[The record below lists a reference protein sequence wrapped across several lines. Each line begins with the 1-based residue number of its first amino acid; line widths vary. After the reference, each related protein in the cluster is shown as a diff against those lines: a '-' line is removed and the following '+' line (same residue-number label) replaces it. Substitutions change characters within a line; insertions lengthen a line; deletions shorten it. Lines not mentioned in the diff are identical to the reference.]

1 MVSYSAHERASS
13 KDPHDWGRAMATAM
27 SRLLEAART
36 DGRHIEH
43 EFLYGEDLLMRI
55 EENGDGAMVRLTWRP
70 EDAFQEAAAIPEDS
84 PEKA

>member
-36 DGRHIEH
+36 DGRHFEH
-43 EFLYGEDLLMRI
+43 EFLYGEDLHMRI
-55 EENGDGAMVRLTWRP
+55 DENGDGAMVRLTWKP
-70 EDAFQEAAAIPEDS
+70 TDALQEADAFQEESSGTA
-84 PEKA
+84 